1 MAGFGLTARMNS
13 CRALP
18 ARCRGRAG
26 RQRFGLL
33 KIDAGSFGDRPA
45 TIFVT
50 MRRQTIAPRQKRQI
64 NAMAKIKTLVLLG
77 NDPQDLRSASY
88 GHLNNTPAVNQ

>member
-1 MAGFGLTARMNS
+1 
-13 CRALP
+13 LP
-18 ARCRGRAG
+18 GA
-26 RQRFGLL
+26 
-33 KIDAGSFGDRPA
+33 SRPVPLPGKGVSDFA
-45 TIFVT
+45 CSRSMPAPWRHAAIIFVT